1 MTHSTDLPDAGRHV
15 EPFIIDS
22 RGARSLHFS
31 ISEIQSRMQ
40 LDDPIALDLEYTRT
54 MMAFLLFVPEPR
66 HIAMVGLGGGSL
78 AKFCHHHL
86 TQASVKV
93 VEINPHVIA
102 LRDEFQVPPD
112 GERFVVQQGDGARF
126 VRHADAAF
134 DVLIIDGFDWT
145 GMPEDIAT
153 QRFYDDCHGALQP
166 GGIMVV
172 NLHRGD
178 ARYDVVV
185 DRMRRSFDGQLFV
198 VDDSDGSNSIVFAS
212 QGKAIGS
219 YRPGLVRPPPGVDA
233 AAARKYMTH
242 FGKVVA
248 AWRTAQRG

>member
-1 MTHSTDLPDAGRHV
+1 MPDSIDPSEHV
-15 EPFIIDS
+15 KPFVHQTLDTKT
-22 RGARSLHFS
+22 LQFS

-40 LDDPIALDLEYTRT
+40 TLRPDTLELAYTRT
-54 MMAFLLFVPEPR
+54 MMAFLLFKPEPQSV
-66 HIAMVGLGGGSL
+66 AMIGLGGGSL
-78 AKFCHHHL
+78 AKFCYRHL
-86 TQASVKV
+86 PTARIKV